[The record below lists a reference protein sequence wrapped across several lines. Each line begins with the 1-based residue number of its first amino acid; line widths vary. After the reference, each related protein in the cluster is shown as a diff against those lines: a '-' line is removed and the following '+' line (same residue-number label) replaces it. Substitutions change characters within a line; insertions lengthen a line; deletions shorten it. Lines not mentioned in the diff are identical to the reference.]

1 MLILASDRVL
11 PPLQLYW
18 VAVINSPVIVK
29 VALFKVISVFTSSLE
44 QPSVGVSCILKR

>member
-18 VAVINSPVIVK
+18 VAVNSPGIVK
-29 VALFKVISVFTSSLE
+29 VGFSNVISSSTSSLR